1 MYETNKFFNLLFRAT
16 IIPGVIIVPWL
27 TGLISIVTVQLCLVS
42 FFIIFV
48 VFPLIFRYSY
58 TLQRGI
64 LFLTFITYPKNLDL
78 KDPNSVNL
86 CATRNFYLNVKD
98 PDVDKEDGVRIGVWH
113 VLPIQL
119 VKRFARELNL
129 NEKSLEEIQNTTD
142 IDDPHLNKM
151 ESIYKAEFPAIN
163 EQNEQSFYEQM
174 LKHPGTIVLYL
185 HGNTASRGSGHRID
199 MYKVFRKLG
208 YHVLTLDYRG
218 YGDSDKIAPTEE
230 GVVRDAMTVYNYIA
244 NRTNNPVIIWG
255 HSLGTGVGT
264 HLMAQLS
271 NMNVPGPRALILES
285 PFTNI
290 KDEIRKHPFARPFKD
305 LPWFDMTIANP
316 MYYNSLRFES
326 DQHISE
332 FRQPVLILHAEDDY
346 VVPFQLGYK
355 LYRTALDTRG
365 KSWGPVEFHRFDAS
379 LHYGHKFLCTAPN
392 LPEIVKKFVDTY
404 KNEIF

>member
-1 MYETNKFFNLLFRAT
+1 M
-16 IIPGVIIVPWL
+16 
-27 TGLISIVTVQLCLVS
+27 
-42 FFIIFV
+42 
-48 VFPLIFRYSY
+48 
-58 TLQRGI
+58 QRGV
-64 LFLTFITYPKNLDL
+64 LFLTFITYPKNLVL

-86 CATRNFYLNVKD
+86 CATRNFYLHVKD
-98 PDVDKEDGVRIGVWH
+98 PDVDKEDGVKIGVWH

-119 VKRFARELNL
+119 VKRFAKELNL
-129 NEKSLEEIQNTTD
+129 NEISLEEIQNSTD
-142 IDDPHLNKM
+142 VDDPHLDKM
-151 ESIYKAEFPAIN
+151 EPIYRAEFPVIN

-218 YGDSDKIAPTEE
+218 YGDSDKVPPTEE

-264 HLMAQLS
+264 HLMALLS
-271 NMNVPGPRALILES
+271 NMKIKGPRALILES

-305 LPWFDMTIANP
+305 LPWFDITIANP
-316 MYYNSLRFES
+316 MYDNSLRFES

-379 LHYGHKFLCTAPN
+379 LHYGHKYLCTAPN
-392 LPEIVKKFVDTY
+392 LPEIVKKFVDSY
-404 KNEIF
+404 KDEIF